1 MLWNRSVC
9 SQLLEHKGYEP
20 MSRSLQVEQ
29 WTQLLEALQV
39 GSPSITAT
47 ADQMAE
53 EMPGELLEDV
63 NHQLEAR
70 GCRYRVSPRSLH
82 PSR

>member
-1 MLWNRSVC
+1 
-9 SQLLEHKGYEP
+9 

-63 NHQLEAR
+63 NHQLAAR

>member
-1 MLWNRSVC
+1 
-9 SQLLEHKGYEP
+9 
-20 MSRSLQVEQ
+20 MSRSLQIEQ
-29 WTQLLEALQV
+29 WTQLLEALQL

-63 NHQLEAR
+63 NHKLAER
-70 GCRYRVSPRSLH
+70 GCRYQVTPRPLH
-82 PSR
+82 ASR